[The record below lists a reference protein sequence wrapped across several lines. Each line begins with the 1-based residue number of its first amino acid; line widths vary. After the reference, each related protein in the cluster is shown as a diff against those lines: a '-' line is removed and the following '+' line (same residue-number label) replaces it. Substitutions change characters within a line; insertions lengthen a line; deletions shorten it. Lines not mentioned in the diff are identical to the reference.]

1 MAGTLK
7 KVRIVVACA
16 YGDVGREFTPNGTL
30 RDWLLAQGYAVV
42 VNGHDLNQR
51 PAKLAG
57 KAARKI
63 ADATGKLFGGKSS

>member
-7 KVRIVVACA
+7 QVRIVVACA
-16 YGDVGREFTPNGTL
+16 YGDVGHKLTPNGTL
-30 RDWLLAQGYAVV
+30 RDWLIANGLAVIDDAAAPA
-42 VNGHDLNQR
+42 R

-63 ADATGKLFGGKSS
+63 ADTARGLFKQ